1 MTAEEMIKSFVEDTP
16 ACNLKPNR
24 RWATR
29 WRHEWLYSCKKVN
42 QSGVYYEYNDP
53 VMVKARWSF
62 HHEYMLK
69 YNLHYEIS
77 MTYDETW
84 SQNRRGRRMKWH
96 KARAFVGSRRK
107 SFVSKKMSRALT
119 NIPGPHIERPLAL
132 MDDASHAVKTQRQMC
147 QHEDTMNDPIQ
158 YMKEGITV
166 ILSFFLSGHRGP
178 IGICCHEGK
187 VPHDLMEE
195 INKNYIGVA
204 RVLSSTTERTHF
216 VNGSVI
222 AELYRDLYGPVP
234 LPYIDFLR

>member
-1 MTAEEMIKSFVEDTP
+1 
-16 ACNLKPNR
+16 
-24 RWATR
+24 
-29 WRHEWLYSCKKVN
+29 
-42 QSGVYYEYNDP
+42 
-53 VMVKARWSF
+53 
-62 HHEYMLK
+62 
-69 YNLHYEIS
+69 
-77 MTYDETW
+77 
-84 SQNRRGRRMKWH
+84 
-96 KARAFVGSRRK
+96 
-107 SFVSKKMSRALT
+107 
-119 NIPGPHIERPLAL
+119 LAL
-132 MDDASHAVKTQRQMC
+132 MDEASHAVKTQRQMC

>member
-1 MTAEEMIKSFVEDTP
+1 
-16 ACNLKPNR
+16 
-24 RWATR
+24 
-29 WRHEWLYSCKKVN
+29 
-42 QSGVYYEYNDP
+42 
-53 VMVKARWSF
+53 MVSYDFSWFRIIDSIVIFKARWSF

-69 YNLHYEIS
+69 HNLHYEIS

-119 NIPGPHIERPLAL
+119 NIDGPDIERPLAL
-132 MDDASHAVKTQRQMC
+132 MDEASHAVKTQGQMC

-166 ILSFFLSGHRGP
+166 ILSFFLTGHRGP
-178 IGICCHEGK
+178 IGICCHERK
-187 VPHDLMEE
+187 VPHDIMEE
-195 INKNYIGVA
+195 INKNYEGVA
-204 RVLSSTTERTHF
+204 RVLSSTAERTHF

-222 AELYRDLYGPVP
+222 AELYRTLYSPVP
-234 LPYIDFLR
+234 LPYMQNRKDSTHGITVHR